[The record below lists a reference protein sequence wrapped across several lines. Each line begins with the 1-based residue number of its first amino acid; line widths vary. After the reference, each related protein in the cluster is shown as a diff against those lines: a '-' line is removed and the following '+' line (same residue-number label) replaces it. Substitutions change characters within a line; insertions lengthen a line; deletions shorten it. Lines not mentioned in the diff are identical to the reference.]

1 MKNSRRKKIILISSI
16 SLLFGITL
24 YILGW
29 SLEKY
34 ITLTSKAVLF
44 GISASIFFV
53 SFKNLIQYLLANLF
67 GLNTEKIQI
76 EMNDERN
83 IKIKE
88 KTSYICYRI
97 IYYLII
103 TLLLIFYFMKVNE
116 IILYFIIALII
127 IHSILEA
134 IVSCYYSKRM

>member
-1 MKNSRRKKIILISSI
+1 MKKSKKNILICSI
-16 SLLFGITL
+16 GSLLGITL

-29 SLEKY
+29 SLEKH

-67 GLNTEKIQI
+67 SLNTEKIQI

-134 IVSCYYSKRM
+134 IVSCYCSKRM

>member
-1 MKNSRRKKIILISSI
+1 MKKSKKNILICSI
-16 SLLFGITL
+16 GSLLGITL

-53 SFKNLIQYLLANLF
+53 SFKNFIQYLLANLF
-67 GLNTEKIQI
+67 SLNTEKIQI

-134 IVSCYYSKRM
+134 IVSCYYSKRV

>member
-1 MKNSRRKKIILISSI
+1 MKKSKKNILICSI
-16 SLLFGITL
+16 GSLLGITL

-67 GLNTEKIQI
+67 SLNTEKIQI

-103 TLLLIFYFMKVNE
+103 TLLLIFNTINRDGEWK
-116 IILYFIIALII
+116 I
-127 IHSILEA
+127 
-134 IVSCYYSKRM
+134 

>member
-1 MKNSRRKKIILISSI
+1 MKKSKKNILICSI
-16 SLLFGITL
+16 GSLLGITL

>member
-1 MKNSRRKKIILISSI
+1 MKKSKKNILICSI
-16 SLLFGITL
+16 GSLLGITL

-76 EMNDERN
+76 QMNDERN

-103 TLLLIFYFMKVNE
+103 TLLLIF
-116 IILYFIIALII
+116 
-127 IHSILEA
+127 
-134 IVSCYYSKRM
+134 

>member
-1 MKNSRRKKIILISSI
+1 MKKSKKNILICSI
-16 SLLFGITL
+16 GSLLGITL

-67 GLNTEKIQI
+67 SLNTEKIQI

>member
-1 MKNSRRKKIILISSI
+1 MKKSKKNILICSI
-16 SLLFGITL
+16 GSLLGITL

-34 ITLTSKAVLF
+34 ITLTSKAILF

-53 SFKNLIQYLLANLF
+53 SFKSLIQYLLANLF

>member
-1 MKNSRRKKIILISSI
+1 MKKSKKNILICSI
-16 SLLFGITL
+16 GSLLGITL
-24 YILGW
+24 YIFGW

>member
-1 MKNSRRKKIILISSI
+1 M
-16 SLLFGITL
+16 
-24 YILGW
+24 GW

-83 IKIKE
+83 IKIKG

>member
-1 MKNSRRKKIILISSI
+1 MKKSKKNILICSI
-16 SLLFGITL
+16 GSLLGITL
-24 YILGW
+24 YILAW

-67 GLNTEKIQI
+67 SLNTEKIQI

>member
-1 MKNSRRKKIILISSI
+1 MKKSKKNILICSI
-16 SLLFGITL
+16 GSLLGITL

-134 IVSCYYSKRM
+134 IVSCYCSKRM